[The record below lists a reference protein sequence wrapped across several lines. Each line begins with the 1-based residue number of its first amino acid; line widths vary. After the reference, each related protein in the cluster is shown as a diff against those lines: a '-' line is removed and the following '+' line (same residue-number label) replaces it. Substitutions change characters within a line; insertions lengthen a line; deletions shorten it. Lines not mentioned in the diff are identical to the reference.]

1 MGRRTSSLLGLVD
14 RRTRR
19 TGRTEELGQ
28 GVRWHGARLDR
39 AFLDEKLVGLAILR
53 PDAYG
58 PGEARF
64 NGAYVIPRFREQ
76 RVGSALMKAT
86 IREGHRLNQKKMKVY
101 TLAFLDY
108 LAPGS
113 LLYLKSGGK
122 IEAEYLQLQRK

>member
-1 MGRRTSSLLGLVD
+1 
-14 RRTRR
+14 
-19 TGRTEELGQ
+19 
-28 GVRWHGARLDR
+28 
-39 AFLDEKLVGLAILR
+39 
-53 PDAYG
+53 
-58 PGEARF
+58 
-64 NGAYVIPRFREQ
+64 
-76 RVGSALMKAT
+76 MKAT